1 MNVLSLFDGISCG
14 QLALKRSNI
23 VVDKY
28 YASEIDKSAIEVTQK
43 NFPNTIQLGDIS
55 DIDFTEFVGNI
66 DIIIGGS
73 PCQDLSIANNNR
85 KGLSGC
91 RSGLFWK
98 YVDAVNTIKPKY
110 FLLENVASMS
120 TKNRDIISKALGV
133 EPIFI
138 DSNLLS
144 AQNRKRLYWTNIPNV
159 TIPEDKNIK
168 LSDILEKDI
177 DISDMLYY
185 IDIDSD
191 NNRKLKPYYY
201 NGCAFRTREDNT
213 GKYKRLELNKSNEKS
228 NALTSVITD
237 SMCCEYLTV
246 YEATKKGYITV
257 KPGECVDLSI
267 MNSKTRRGRSMLNK
281 SNCLMASDMTFYQYM
296 GIDTNTNLFIVRK
309 FTPIESER
317 LQTLPDNYTFGIS
330 NSKRYKAIGNGW
342 TVDVI
347 SHIFSFLP
355 DKN

>member
-14 QLALKRSNI
+14 HVALDRANI
-23 VVDKY
+23 IVDKY
-28 YASEIDKSAIEVTQK
+28 YASEIDQDAVKITQK
-43 NFPNTIQLGDIS
+43 NYPNTIQLGDVS
-55 DIDFTEFVGNI
+55 KIDFTQFTGKI
-66 DIIIGGS
+66 DLIIGGS

-85 KGLSGC
+85 KGLLGR
-91 RSGLFWK
+91 RSGLFWNF
-98 YVDAVNTIKPKY
+98 VDAINIIKPKY

-120 TKNRDIISKALGV
+120 KENKDIISKTLGV

-138 DSNLLS
+138 DSNLIS

-159 TIPEDKNIK
+159 TVPTDKCVK
-168 LSDILEKDI
+168 LTDILEKDI

-185 IDIDSD
+185 IDIDSN
-191 NNRKLKPYYY
+191 NNRKLKPYSY

-213 GKYKRLELNKSNEKS
+213 GKYKRLELNKSDEKS

-237 SMCCEYLTV
+237 SMCCECLTV

-257 KPGECVDLSI
+257 NPGECVDLS
-267 MNSKTRRGRSMLNK
+267 MLNSKTRRGRSMLNK

-296 GIDTNTNLFIVRK
+296 GFDKDTNLYVVRK

-330 NSKRYKAIGNGW
+330 NSKRYKTIGNGW

-347 SHIFSFLP
+347 AHIL
-355 DKN
+355 KNIN